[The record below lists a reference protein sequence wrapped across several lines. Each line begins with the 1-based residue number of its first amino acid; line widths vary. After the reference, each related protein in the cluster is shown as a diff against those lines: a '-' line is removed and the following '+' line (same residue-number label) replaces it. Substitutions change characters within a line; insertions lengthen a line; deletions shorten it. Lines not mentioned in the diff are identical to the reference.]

1 MTQPNN
7 LDTLSTVQFKFD
19 IFRIPNVSY
28 FSQTAMLPGVEMDS
42 PFNGTPHRNYQITG
56 SKLTFE
62 PMIVTFLVDEDM
74 ANYLE
79 LYRWMN
85 IMIRTDDEEAN
96 KSDGSLFIMN
106 GQMNKKLVARFVGL
120 FPTSLT
126 ELSFGTNDSDNITT
140 VATVTFNYAYFD
152 FPDVSYTMG
161 NDDLSKNNV
170 SLKT

>member
-1 MTQPNN
+1 MPQPNN
-7 LDTLSTVQFKFD
+7 LDTLSAVQFKFE

-28 FSQTAMLPGVEMDS
+28 FMQTAMLPGVEMDS
-42 PFNGTPHRNYQITG
+42 PFTGSPRKNWQLTG

-62 PMIVTFLVDEDM
+62 PMILTFIVDEDM

-79 LYRWMN
+79 LYRWMQE
-85 IMIRTDDEEAN
+85 MIRTDDEEAN

-106 GQMNKKLVARFVGL
+106 GQMNQKLVARFTGI
-120 FPTSLT
+120 FPVSIT

-140 VATVTFNYAYFD
+140 VATVTFNYNYFD
-152 FPDVSYTMG
+152 FPDVSTSMG
-161 NDDLSKNNV
+161 NDDLSQNNI